1 MQQLTPEGQ
10 QTVANLAQRY
20 GFSQDAVM
28 SMLYSL
34 VQGNGAMAQFNHPEF
49 AGSGQWMQGGMT
61 MVSDMFNNAL
71 KANID
76 GLCYELS
83 NLLASQPFVRQPV
96 AHYQGGQQQSQYGGS
111 QQQQSGSGP
120 GGQASLFIS
129 PMGGGSGHWWG
140 DELGA
145 PSSTGSQNN
154 VRYAYFPGSR
164 RLAIDVNGQVTVYD
178 TLDHQIGGVSQQQSV
193 GGSLTFTSQ
202 YGMVSVADLPVVS
215 GNSSQQP
222 STSGYQQ
229 SPAPAPDY
237 QQPPASGYQQ
247 SPAPAPGGG
256 GAQENDIFAA
266 IERLAGLKAK
276 GILTEDEFS
285 AKKAELLSRL

>member
-10 QTVANLAQRY
+10 QIVANLAQRY

-34 VQGNGAMAQFNHPEF
+34 VQGNGTMAQFNHPEF
-49 AGSGQWMQGGMT
+49 AGAGQWMQGGMI
-61 MVSDMFNNAL
+61 MVSDMFNNVL

-76 GLCYELS
+76 GLCNELS
-83 NLLASQPFVRQPV
+83 NLLASQPFVRQSA
-96 AHYQGGQQQSQYGGS
+96 AHYQGGQQQSQYGGGS

-120 GGQASLFIS
+120 RGPASLFI
-129 PMGGGSGHWWG
+129 PPAGGGSGHWWG
-140 DELGA
+140 DDLGV

-154 VRYAYFPGSR
+154 VRYAYFPGAR

-215 GNSSQQP
+215 GSGAPQQAP
-222 STSGYQQ
+222 APGHRQP
-229 SPAPAPDY
+229 PAPAPV
-237 QQPPASGYQQ
+237 P
-247 SPAPAPGGG
+247 GG
-256 GAQENDIFAA
+256 GAQESDIFAA
-266 IERLAGLKAK
+266 IERLAGLKEK
-276 GILTEDEFS
+276 GILTEEEFS